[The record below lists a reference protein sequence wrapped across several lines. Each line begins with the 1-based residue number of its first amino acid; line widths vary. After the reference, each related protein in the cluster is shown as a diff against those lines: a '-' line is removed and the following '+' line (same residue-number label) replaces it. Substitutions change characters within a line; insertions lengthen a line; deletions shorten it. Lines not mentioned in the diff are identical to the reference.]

1 MRKKHNLR
9 GSARENVEI
18 LNKEPKLFVYIK
30 KGMVFFTKNGL
41 FWLFLG
47 VKTGKCPL
55 SIETGPFIRNRS
67 LRSIPDTSARIH
79 LKSSQPPN
87 EPSGDPTSS
96 LIMRKSRAGTVVLAS
111 VDTAVIPGYNLK
123 LHDLSSCSESLLREF
138 SFFFMCVLGRAQ
150 KTHVRSE
157 WRFEQNSPTLKI

>member
-1 MRKKHNLR
+1 MKPDKSINLI
-9 GSARENVEI
+9 ACFCYFLLYQI
-18 LNKEPKLFVYIK
+18 KLNKAKAQA
-30 KGMVFFTKNGL
+30 N
-41 FWLFLG
+41 
-47 VKTGKCPL
+47 
-55 SIETGPFIRNRS
+55 
-67 LRSIPDTSARIH
+67 
-79 LKSSQPPN
+79 PPTDPPAN
-87 EPSGDPTSS
+87 SPTSS